1 MNNIGGIQVTAR
13 DRVLLVVLPALTI
26 FILYAF
32 VFTKNSN
39 ARLKTLTTK
48 YETAEKSRPKS
59 ESIQQQQ
66 ATRDNAASRLAQT
79 KHELAPLRQ
88 ALDKQMDTWQ
98 DRRARLI
105 SNDELSTLWGRHHMI
120 LIEQTNVSTNDF
132 RVTPLIERLQQ
143 QTRSLLNREF
153 GPVLWE
159 VRLLGGF
166 VDMQSSLD
174 EIAHTDLPVIPVT
187 VDMRASTQGTSKLWT
202 VHLWQ

>member
-1 MNNIGGIQVTAR
+1 MPNLGGIQVTAR
-13 DRVLLVVLPALTI
+13 DRVLLVVLPALAI
-26 FILYAF
+26 FILYSF
-32 VFTKNSN
+32 VITKKAN
-39 ARLKTLTTK
+39 ARLKQLTAQYTI
-48 YETAEKSRPKS
+48 AERNKPKS
-59 ESIQQQQ
+59 EAIAQQQ
-66 ATRDNAASRLAQT
+66 AMRDAAASRLAQA

-98 DRRARLI
+98 DRRARLVF
-105 SNDELSTLWGRHHMI
+105 NDELTSLWGRHHLI
-120 LIEQTNVSTNDF
+120 LIEQTNVSTNDL

-159 VRLLGGF
+159 MKLLGGF
-166 VDMQSSLD
+166 VDMQEALD

-187 VDMRASTQGTSKLWT
+187 LDMSASNQGSSKIWT